1 MPAIVAQLLRVGS
14 NSRAALD
21 LTEDRRVRF
30 VLPHFYGEMMD
41 NSEMLLP
48 EGDGIA
54 NSLTI

>member
-1 MPAIVAQLLRVGS
+1 MTAIVAQLLRVGS
-14 NSRAALD
+14 SSGAALD

-48 EGDGIA
+48 DV
-54 NSLTI
+54 